1 MIFTPTPILLKDDK
15 RLQVA
20 IHRDDS
26 DEWASLVESLG
37 ISRSYIAT
45 NVPKIFRLLDEMSGT
60 VPEVENLLRQ
70 FISEG
75 AEQSVS

>member
-45 NVPKIFRLLDEMSGT
+45 NVPKVFRLLDEMSEK

-70 FISEG
+70 FILEG
-75 AEQSVS
+75 AEQSES